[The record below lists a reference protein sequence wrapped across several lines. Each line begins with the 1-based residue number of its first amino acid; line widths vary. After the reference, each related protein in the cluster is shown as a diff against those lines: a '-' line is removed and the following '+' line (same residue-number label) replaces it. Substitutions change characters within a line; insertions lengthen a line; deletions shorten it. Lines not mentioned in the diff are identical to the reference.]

1 MCSGPVFQWAWVLAH
16 NFNPGLVLVMML
28 VYIPFGLALGRALL
42 AGGDVGIWLLCR
54 AMQPEQRTLVD
65 AFKESW
71 HCTIYQYVASVLCA
85 VFLCQDSW
93 HNLWLGIV
101 KSIQGN
107 CIAYSYYHLD
117 YMALHVIEG
126 VTTLAMMLLVGRLA
140 RRAYHKEERAAT
152 G

>member
-1 MCSGPVFQWAWVLAH
+1 MPAKEGAMCSGPVFQWAWVLAH

-54 AMQPEQRTLVD
+54 AMQPEQRTL
-65 AFKESW
+65 
-71 HCTIYQYVASVLCA
+71 